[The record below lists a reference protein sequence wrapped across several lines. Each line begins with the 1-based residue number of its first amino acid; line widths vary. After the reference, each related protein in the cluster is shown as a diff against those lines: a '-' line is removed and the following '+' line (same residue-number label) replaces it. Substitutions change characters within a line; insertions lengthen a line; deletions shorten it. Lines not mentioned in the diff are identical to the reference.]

1 MEGWI
6 KLHRRF
12 IEWEWFS
19 SSEMVKLFLFILIS
33 ANHEDG
39 LWRGI
44 EIKKGQYL
52 TGIKSLS
59 NKTNISEQTIR
70 TCLNKLKTTG
80 EITIKST
87 NKYSIITICN
97 YETYQSEQKTTNKQK
112 QIQKTINQQATNNK
126 QEYKNEENINN
137 IPEFNFFEEL
147 IKLGVENQ
155 VAKDWM
161 VVRKTKK
168 ASNTETALNAI
179 KKEISISGMSA
190 NDCIKHAVK
199 RNWVGFESSWVD
211 KTKIP
216 TNKSWIRNELKM

>member
-12 IEWEWFS
+12 LEWEWFGS
-19 SSEMVKLFLFILIS
+19 SDMVKLFVFILIS
-33 ANHEDG
+33 ANYDNSS
-39 LWRGI
+39 WRGI

-59 NKTNISEQTIR
+59 YKTNISEQTIR
-70 TCLNKLKTTG
+70 TCLSRLKNTG
-80 EITIKST
+80 EITIEST

-97 YETYQSEQKTTNKQK
+97 YDSYQSDKKTTN
-112 QIQKTINQQATNNK
+112 NQNNK
-126 QEYKNEENINN
+126 QSTSNQQTTNNIKEYKNTKKEKNN
-137 IPEFNFFEEL
+137 NETFDFFEEL

-155 VAKDWM
+155 IAKDWM

-168 ASNTETALNAI
+168 ASNTETALKAI
-179 KKEISISGMSA
+179 KKQISISGMSA
-190 NDCIKHAVK
+190 NDCIKYSVE

-216 TNKSWIRNELKM
+216 TNKTWSRLLT